1 MSDEVQLCLT
11 KIQQLLC
18 SPKRDGRRRLW
29 VWTRQEGGDGKW
41 AVWVLLWQRDFPS
54 IPCLL
59 RSGAGRQVHGRD
71 FWCGQLGVWKDG
83 ETEKQV
89 RGCEALVTQT
99 DLQNLRC
106 HLRGEVLKT
115 PLGTQAR
122 SKVTECK
129 GAAWICCM
137 GPLEIEIL
145 ECRGVFEAP
154 RVPSLNSAPSQEPVC
169 VRAQLC
175 LTLPP
180 HRP

>member
-1 MSDEVQLCLT
+1 M
-11 KIQQLLC
+11 
-18 SPKRDGRRRLW
+18 
-29 VWTRQEGGDGKW
+29 GKP
-41 AVWVLLWQRDFPS
+41 R
-54 IPCLL
+54 
-59 RSGAGRQVHGRD
+59 
-71 FWCGQLGVWKDG
+71 
-83 ETEKQV
+83 EKQV
-89 RGCEALVTQT
+89 RGCEAVVTQT
-99 DLQNLRC
+99 DLQNPRC
-106 HLRGEVLKT
+106 HLRGDVLKT

-129 GAAWICCM
+129 GAAWTCCM

-154 RVPSLNSAPSQEPVC
+154 RVPSLNSAPFQEPVC